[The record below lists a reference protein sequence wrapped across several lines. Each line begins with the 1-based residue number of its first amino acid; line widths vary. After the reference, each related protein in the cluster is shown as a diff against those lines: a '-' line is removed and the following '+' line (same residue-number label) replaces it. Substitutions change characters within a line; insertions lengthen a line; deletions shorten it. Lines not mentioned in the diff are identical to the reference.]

1 MSPKF
6 SQNGDQVAVG
16 VKFYQ
21 QYGDEN
27 AQYCEK
33 KYVWENIC
41 MTQQPLMFNGFVTI
55 LDSLTLT
62 PSMQTQC
69 QLYQTS
75 SDMRDGV

>member
-1 MSPKF
+1 
-6 SQNGDQVAVG
+6 
-16 VKFYQ
+16 
-21 QYGDEN
+21 
-27 AQYCEK
+27 
-33 KYVWENIC
+33 